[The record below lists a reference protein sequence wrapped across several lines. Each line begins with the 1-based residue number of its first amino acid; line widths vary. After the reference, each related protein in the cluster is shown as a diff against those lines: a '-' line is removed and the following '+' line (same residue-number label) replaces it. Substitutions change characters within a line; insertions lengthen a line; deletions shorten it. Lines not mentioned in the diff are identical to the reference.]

1 MRGRCGA
8 GGGLDPR
15 AFEVAEEIATGAD
28 VDRLAPTRRPSR
40 KAQGTQRWHELL
52 FSHWEVDAA
61 LLQPLVHPR
70 LTIDTFEGKAYLGVV
85 AFTMQRVQPWSWL
98 PSMPT
103 ATEFFEINV
112 RTYVHLGGEEP
123 GIVFFSLDATS
134 TLAVLAARAMWG
146 LPYHR
151 SRISCVGGWSCE
163 RSWPAPAMTG
173 FKAAFRV
180 GAAKPPSVDGSLEFF
195 LAERYQ
201 FYAAGRGGRLRRARV
216 FHPPYPLHEVQGG
229 AEVTP
234 ALLAPL
240 KVQHSADR
248 VPDLYSPGVDV
259 EIFSLED
266 VP

>member
-1 MRGRCGA
+1 M
-8 GGGLDPR
+8 
-15 AFEVAEEIATGAD
+15 
-28 VDRLAPTRRPSR
+28 VDRLAPTRRPAR
-40 KAQGTQRWHELL
+40 PAQGTQRWHELL

-61 LLQPLVHPR
+61 ALKPLVHPR
-70 LTIDTFEGKAYLGVV
+70 LTIDTFDGKAYLGVV
-85 AFTMQRVQPWSWL
+85 AFTMQKVQPWSWL
-98 PSMPT
+98 PRVPT
-103 ATEFFEINV
+103 ASEFFEINV
-112 RTYVHLGGEEP
+112 RTYVHLDGGEP

-151 SRISCVGGWSCE
+151 SRISCANGWSCE
-163 RSWPAPAMTG
+163 RVWPAPAMTG
-173 FKAAFRV
+173 FRASFTV
-180 GAAKPPSVDGSLEFF
+180 GSPLPPSQPGSLEFF

-216 FHPPYPLHEVQGG
+216 FHPPYPLHEVHGG

-240 KVQHSADR
+240 GVKHEAQRIA
-248 VPDLYSPGVDV
+248 DLYSPGVDV
-259 EIFSLED
+259 EIFPLED

>member
-1 MRGRCGA
+1 M
-8 GGGLDPR
+8 
-15 AFEVAEEIATGAD
+15 
-28 VDRLAPTRRPSR
+28 DRLAPTRRPAR
-40 KAQGTQRWHELL
+40 AAQGTQRWHELL

-61 LLQPLVHPR
+61 RLKPLVHPR

-85 AFTMQRVQPWSWL
+85 AFTMQKVQPWSWL
-98 PSMPT
+98 PRVPT
-103 ATEFFEINV
+103 ASEFFEINV
-112 RTYVHLGGEEP
+112 RTYVHLDGAEP

-134 TLAVLAARAMWG
+134 TLAVLAARALWG

-151 SRISCVGGWSCE
+151 SSISCAGGWRCD
-163 RSWPAPAMTG
+163 RSWPSPAMTG
-173 FKAAFRV
+173 FSATFSP
-180 GAAKPPSVDGSLEFF
+180 GAAKPASEPGSLEFF

-216 FHPPYPLHEVQGG
+216 HHPPYPLHAVQEG
-229 AEVTP
+229 AQVTP

-240 KVQHSADR
+240 GVKHAEQRIA
-248 VPDLYSPGVDV
+248 DLYSPGVEV